1 MLVKRLFFDEYPFTG
16 MPSGGFDKPVKRK
29 AASII
34 KQHKH
39 LVILRIIVS
48 DEDRYYCK

>member
-29 AASII
+29 AAPIVKLLS
-34 KQHKH
+34 KK
-39 LVILRIIVS
+39 LRK
-48 DEDRYYCK
+48 R